1 MFMKIPHTL
10 NCLEGMLR
18 ELMQQR
24 WQVLAVYV
32 RYFAD
37 KIDLFFKANS
47 IIYVNLFFMSLFWL
61 VFIFSGLFSWVFYF
75 VLCVLVF
82 VSVFSKLHLYQA
94 NYLTFIPPW
103 SHPETYGFQMISE
116 GIKSII
122 LVLFCKQLGSGA
134 SPQSR
139 LYFQGF

>member
-10 NCLEGMLR
+10 NCLEVMLR

-47 IIYVNLFFMSLFWL
+47 IIYVNLFFMGLFWL

-94 NYLTFIPPW
+94 NYVTFIPPW
-103 SHPETYGFQMISE
+103 SHPENYVFQMISV
-116 GIKSII
+116 GIKLITLI
-122 LVLFCKQLGSGA
+122 LFCKQLGSGA
-134 SPQSR
+134 SPQSH
-139 LYFQGF
+139 LYFRCF